1 MSSGVSMQPHGSSFL
16 DKAQKLAVLLI
27 PLVGGAFT
35 LVTYYD
41 QQQRTATDKLKQSQ
55 ELYVKILSERESAD
69 AAMRAKIF
77 ETLVTRYQEAASR
90 KSREQ
95 IPLLEMLILNF
106 HDTLN
111 VAPLMRA
118 LSAKLAREHDTEG
131 MAQLQKAAKKMSQ
144 QQINLIR
151 NFKWAYDTTRYAYYE
166 VLDLPVRAR
175 DSEQWDQSPIL
186 AEDKTAPQLSFRVVD
201 VAEDRVT
208 MQFRESGGVEPAT
221 FDVSYYD
228 LPLVDNTALNGR
240 KLAFVLDEIN
250 KANKMAKVTL
260 LLFPQELTGVR
271 DRPFV
276 EGMMEH
282 LKNMGRGN

>member
-1 MSSGVSMQPHGSSFL
+1 MQQNGSSFW
-16 DKAQKLAVLLI
+16 DKVQKLSVLLI
-27 PLVGGAFT
+27 PLVGGVFT
-35 LVTYYD
+35 WVTYYD
-41 QQQRTATDKLKQSQ
+41 QQQRAAIDKQRQRQ

-90 KSREQ
+90 KTREQ

-118 LSAKLAREHDTEG
+118 LAAKLARENDKEG
-131 MAQLQKAAKKMSQ
+131 MAQLQKAAKKMAQ
-144 QQINLIR
+144 QQINQIR

-166 VLDLPVRAR
+166 VLDLPVHAR
-175 DSEQWDQSPIL
+175 DSKQWDQSPIL

-201 VAEDRVT
+201 LAEDKVA
-208 MQFRESGGVEPAT
+208 MQLLEPEAAELRT

-240 KLAFVLDEIN
+240 KLAFVLEDID
-250 KANKMAKVTL
+250 KARKRAKVAL

-282 LKNMGRGN
+282 LKSMGRGS